1 MNSLKKSIAQ
11 EFKDSKQFSLFDAY
25 ESFPEKP
32 HETVRAR
39 IYDGLGIEFER
50 VEKGVYRVV
59 QDDTQCLIIE
69 GDGRDL
75 SFIEDES
82 VDAIITDHPWLDEK
96 ANKGGSRNF
105 ATYDCFKYEQKDFCE
120 KARVLKD
127 GGFLVEM
134 LPAENESNFEY
145 LYELKKWLK
154 RQAFSI
160 IARCLGQR
168 EPL

>member
-50 VEKGVYRVV
+50 VKKGVYRVV

-96 ANKGGSRNF
+96 TNKGGSRDF
-105 ATYDCFKYEQKDFCE
+105 ATYDCFKYEQKDFDE

-145 LYELKKWLK
+145 LYELKKNGSKGGL
-154 RQAFSI
+154 SV
-160 IARCLGQR
+160 L
-168 EPL
+168 

>member
-82 VDAIITDHPWLDEK
+82 VDAIITDHPWLDEWSV
-96 ANKGGSRNF
+96 GFMEWIESLPYSELITG
-105 ATYDCFKYEQKDFCE
+105 EE
-120 KARVLKD
+120 KNND
-127 GGFLVEM
+127 
-134 LPAENESNFEY
+134 
-145 LYELKKWLK
+145 
-154 RQAFSI
+154 
-160 IARCLGQR
+160 
-168 EPL
+168 

>member
-1 MNSLKKSIAQ
+1 MDSLKNSIAQ

-32 HETVRAR
+32 HETIRAR

-59 QDDTQCLIIE
+59 QGDTQCLIVE

-82 VDAIITDHPWLDEK
+82 VDAIITDHPWLVEK
-96 ANKGGSRNF
+96 LKI
-105 ATYDCFKYEQKDFCE
+105 QK
-120 KARVLKD
+120 
-127 GGFLVEM
+127 
-134 LPAENESNFEY
+134 
-145 LYELKKWLK
+145 
-154 RQAFSI
+154 I
-160 IARCLGQR
+160 
-168 EPL
+168 